1 MRCFIFKILTIGLIM
16 KLNNLKFL
24 YFYFS
29 FFVFSQIFS
38 NFDLAKIDPQTEKF
52 VLDVIKELENNDLQ
66 LDKKPEILHS
76 DALPPVLSNL
86 RIEPVLALNSQI
98 YINERFLNSLTVPEK
113 KYLVGRAILLQKTYF
128 SKANKTALFYV
139 PTILLSFCVT
149 IACTVGFIDSL
160 DNYRYERNS
169 SNKNLFLYGAFTGAF
184 SLGYLIVDLIS
195 KTNKRIL
202 KADQK
207 AIIKLNAFD
216 GAIDY
221 YKRLVKMQND
231 KPYKSFFDEKIK
243 LSNIKIYES
252 KIKEL
257 EDFKKE
263 NNK

>member
-1 MRCFIFKILTIGLIM
+1 M
-16 KLNNLKFL
+16 KLNNIKFL
-24 YFYFS
+24 FFYFS

-38 NFDLAKIDPQTEKF
+38 NFDLEKIDPQTEKF
-52 VLDVIKELENNDLQ
+52 VLDVIKELENVDLQ

-76 DALPPVLSNL
+76 DALPPYLSDL
-86 RIEPVLALNSQI
+86 RREPVLALNSQI
-98 YINERFLNSLTVPEK
+98 YINERFLNSLTIPEK
-113 KYLVGRAILLQKTYF
+113 KYLIGRAILLQKTYF
-128 SKANKTALFYV
+128 SKALKTALFYG
-139 PTILLSFCVT
+139 PTTLLSFFIAFGCT
-149 IACTVGFIDSL
+149 IAYIDRL
-160 DNYRYERNS
+160 DHYRYGSNNENS
-169 SNKNLFLYGAFTGAF
+169 NDNLILYGAFTGVF
-184 SLGYLIVDLIS
+184 SFIYLIADLIS

-207 AIIKLNAFD
+207 AIIKLNVFD

-221 YKRLVKMQND
+221 YKRLVKMESD